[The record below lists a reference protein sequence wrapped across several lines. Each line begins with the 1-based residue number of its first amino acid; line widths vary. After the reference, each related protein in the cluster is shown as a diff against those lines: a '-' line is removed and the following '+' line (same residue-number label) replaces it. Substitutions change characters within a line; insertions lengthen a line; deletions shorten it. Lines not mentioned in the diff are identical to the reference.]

1 MKKFLDIT
9 GLKTLV
15 DWIKSKFN
23 SVEKAQYVANRNFKK
38 YTRAKKEKEIYII
51 GKAMKQSPIGQKC
64 WYYNGNSN
72 SSMEG
77 GRYSC
82 SFNINFV
89 RLFLNQFTPP
99 PHSIWENRNLLLEG
113 FDYNI
118 TFYLNNSKIGEEN
131 YHFKVEETEI
141 DEDMQ
146 GLKLKQSYL
155 IGFILRGDDSNF
167 GYIPSESITT
177 GETNGRKS
185 ISFSVYLK
193 MYYPN
198 ENDIVK
204 SSMYKLEH
212 RKSDWRLVKKLKDGD
227 SIFGESAIFKRGT
240 TYSYL
245 LESTGYNGSKFES
258 YYIKKRGTSRKRRH
272 LRVGPKFS
280 KVNNLNK
287 YIESGYYQL
296 WENYRGV
303 KTHINDF
310 VITPKRW
317 EKGKPITFKILNQ

>member
-1 MKKFLDIT
+1 M
-9 GLKTLV
+9 
-15 DWIKSKFN
+15 
-23 SVEKAQYVANRNFKK
+23 
-38 YTRAKKEKEIYII
+38 
-51 GKAMKQSPIGQKC
+51 
-64 WYYNGNSN
+64 
-72 SSMEG
+72 
-77 GRYSC
+77 
-82 SFNINFV
+82 
-89 RLFLNQFTPP
+89 
-99 PHSIWENRNLLLEG
+99 LLEG

-118 TFYLNNSKIGEEN
+118 TFYFNYSKIGELN
-131 YHFKVEETEI
+131 DYFKVEETEI

-155 IGFILRGDDSNF
+155 IGLVLRGDCSNF
-167 GYIPSESITT
+167 GCIPSESITT

-185 ISFSVYLK
+185 ISFSVHLK
-193 MYYPN
+193 QYFPN

-204 SSMYKLEH
+204 SSKYKIGH
-212 RKSDWRLVKKLKDGD
+212 RKGCYQLVKKLKDSD
-227 SIFGESAIFKRGT
+227 YYFNESNIFERGT

-245 LESTGYNGSKFES
+245 LESTVYNGIKFES
-258 YYIKKRGTSRKRRH
+258 YYIKKRGTSRKRRR

-287 YIESGYYQL
+287 CIEPGYYQL

>member
-1 MKKFLDIT
+1 M
-9 GLKTLV
+9 
-15 DWIKSKFN
+15 
-23 SVEKAQYVANRNFKK
+23 
-38 YTRAKKEKEIYII
+38 
-51 GKAMKQSPIGQKC
+51 
-64 WYYNGNSN
+64 
-72 SSMEG
+72 
-77 GRYSC
+77 
-82 SFNINFV
+82 
-89 RLFLNQFTPP
+89 
-99 PHSIWENRNLLLEG
+99 LLEG

-118 TFYLNNSKIGEEN
+118 TFYSDSFEKIGESN

-146 GLKLKQSYL
+146 VLRLKQNRL
-155 IGFILRGDDSNF
+155 IGLNLRDNYSNF

-193 MYYPN
+193 EYVPN

-204 SSMYKLEH
+204 SSKYKIEH
-212 RKSDWRLVKKLKDGD
+212 RKSDYTLVKKLKDSD
-227 SIFGESAIFKRGT
+227 YFFNEAAIFESGT
-240 TYSYL
+240 SYSCL
-245 LESTGYNGSKFES
+245 LEDTVYTGRKFES

-287 YIESGYYQL
+287 CIESGYYQL
-296 WENYRGV
+296 WKNYRGV

>member
-23 SVEKAQYVANRNFKK
+23 SVEKAQYVANRSFKK
-38 YTRAKKEKEIYII
+38 YTRKKEKEIYII
-51 GKAMKQSPIGQKC
+51 GKAMKQSPIGQTC

-72 SSMEG
+72 TSTPSG
-77 GRYSC
+77 DCLG

-99 PHSIWENRNLLLEG
+99 PHSIWDNMNLLLEG

-118 TFYLNNSKIGEEN
+118 TFYFNYSKIGELN

-141 DEDMQ
+141 DEHSH
-146 GLKLKQSYL
+146 GLKLKQSYP
-155 IGFILRGDDSNF
+155 IGLNLRHNYSNF
-167 GYIPSESITT
+167 GCIPSESITT

-204 SSMYKLEH
+204 SSMYKIEH
-212 RKSDWRLVKKLKDGD
+212 RKSDWCLVKKLKDSD
-227 SIFGESAIFKRGT
+227 YYFNESAIFERGT

-245 LESTGYNGSKFES
+245 LESTVYNGIKFES
-258 YYIKKRGTSRKRRH
+258 YYIKKRGTSRKRRR

-287 YIESGYYQL
+287 CIEPGYYQL
-296 WENYRGV
+296 WKNYRGV

>member
-1 MKKFLDIT
+1 MKKFLDIN

-23 SVEKAQYVANRNFKK
+23 SVEKAQYVANRSFKK
-38 YTRAKKEKEIYII
+38 YARKKEKEIYII

-72 SSMEG
+72 TSTPSG
-77 GRYSC
+77 DYLG
-82 SFNINFV
+82 SFNINLV

-99 PHSIWENRNLLLEG
+99 PHNVWDNRNLLLEG

-118 TFYLNNSKIGEEN
+118 TFYFNYSKIGELN
-131 YHFKVEETEI
+131 YHFNVEETEI
-141 DEDMQ
+141 DEHMHV
-146 GLKLKQSYL
+146 LKLKQSYP
-155 IGFILRGDDSNF
+155 IGLNLRDNYSNF
-167 GYIPSESITT
+167 GCIPSESITT

-185 ISFSVYLK
+185 ISFIVYLK

-212 RKSDWRLVKKLKDGD
+212 RKSDYCLVKKLKDSDYFFYEGA
-227 SIFGESAIFKRGT
+227 ILESGT
-240 TYSYL
+240 TYSCF
-245 LESTGYNGSKFES
+245 LEDTVYVGRKFES
-258 YYIKKRGTSRKRRH
+258 YYIKKRGTSRKRRR

-287 YIESGYYQL
+287 CIEPGYYQL
-296 WENYRGV
+296 WKNYRGV

>member
-9 GLKTLV
+9 GLNTLV

-23 SVEKAQYVANRNFKK
+23 SVEKAQYVANRNFNK
-38 YTRAKKEKEIYII
+38 YTRKKEKEIYII
-51 GKAMKQSPIGQKC
+51 GKAMKQSPIGQNC

-72 SSMEG
+72 TSKPSG
-77 GRYSC
+77 NYSG

-118 TFYLNNSKIGEEN
+118 TFYFNYFKIGELN

-146 GLKLKQSYL
+146 GLKLKQGYL
-155 IGFILRGDDSNF
+155 IGLDLRYNSNF
-167 GYIPSESITT
+167 GCIPSESITT

-212 RKSDWRLVKKLKDGD
+212 RKSDYCLVKKLKDSD
-227 SIFGESAIFKRGT
+227 CYFNESAIFERGT
-240 TYSYL
+240 TYSHL
-245 LESTGYNGSKFES
+245 LESTAYNGRKFES
-258 YYIKKRGTSRKRRH
+258 YYIKKRGTSRKRRR

-287 YIESGYYQL
+287 CIETGYYQL
-296 WENYRGV
+296 WKNYRGV

>member
-1 MKKFLDIT
+1 M
-9 GLKTLV
+9 
-15 DWIKSKFN
+15 
-23 SVEKAQYVANRNFKK
+23 
-38 YTRAKKEKEIYII
+38 
-51 GKAMKQSPIGQKC
+51 
-64 WYYNGNSN
+64 
-72 SSMEG
+72 
-77 GRYSC
+77 
-82 SFNINFV
+82 
-89 RLFLNQFTPP
+89 
-99 PHSIWENRNLLLEG
+99 LLEG

-118 TFYLNNSKIGEEN
+118 TFYFNYSKIGELN

-146 GLKLKQSYL
+146 GLKLKQGYL
-155 IGFILRGDDSNF
+155 IGLDLRDSSNF
-167 GYIPSESITT
+167 GCIPSESITT

-193 MYYPN
+193 MYFPN

-204 SSMYKLEH
+204 SSMYKIEH
-212 RKSDWRLVKKLKDGD
+212 RKSDYCLVKKLKDSD
-227 SIFGESAIFKRGT
+227 YYFNESAIFERGT
-240 TYSYL
+240 TYSHL
-245 LESTGYNGSKFES
+245 LESTGYNGRKFES
-258 YYIKKRGTSRKRRH
+258 YYIKKRGTSRKRRY

-287 YIESGYYQL
+287 CIEPGYYQL
-296 WENYRGV
+296 WKNYRGV

>member
-1 MKKFLDIT
+1 M
-9 GLKTLV
+9 
-15 DWIKSKFN
+15 
-23 SVEKAQYVANRNFKK
+23 
-38 YTRAKKEKEIYII
+38 
-51 GKAMKQSPIGQKC
+51 
-64 WYYNGNSN
+64 
-72 SSMEG
+72 
-77 GRYSC
+77 
-82 SFNINFV
+82 
-89 RLFLNQFTPP
+89 
-99 PHSIWENRNLLLEG
+99 LLEG

-118 TFYLNNSKIGEEN
+118 TFYFHDSKIGELN
-131 YHFKVEETEI
+131 DHFEVEETEI
-141 DEDMQ
+141 DEYSL
-146 GLKLKQSYL
+146 GLKLKQRYL
-155 IGFILRGDDSNF
+155 IGLILGHNYSNF
-167 GYIPSESITT
+167 GCIPSESITT

-193 MYYPN
+193 EYFPN

-204 SSMYKLEH
+204 SSKYKIGH
-212 RKSDWRLVKKLKDGD
+212 RKGRYQLVKKLKDGD
-227 SIFGESAIFKRGT
+227 SIFDESAIFERGT

-245 LESTGYNGSKFES
+245 LESTGYYVGKFES

-287 YIESGYYQL
+287 YIEPGYYQL

>member
-15 DWIKSKFN
+15 DWIKSNFN
-23 SVEKAQYVANRNFKK
+23 RVEKAQYVADMRFNK
-38 YTRAKKEKEIYII
+38 YTRKKEKEIYII

-72 SSMEG
+72 SSTMYG
-77 GRYSC
+77 NHLGT
-82 SFNINFV
+82 FNINLV
-89 RLFLNQFTPP
+89 RLFMNQFTPP
-99 PHSIWENRNLLLEG
+99 PHNIWDNRNLLLEG

-118 TFYLNNSKIGEEN
+118 TFYFNYSKIGKLN

-141 DEDMQ
+141 DEEKHC
-146 GLKLKQSYL
+146 LKLKQRYL
-155 IGFILRGDDSNF
+155 IGLNLRDTYSNF

-177 GETNGRKS
+177 GETNSRKS
-185 ISFSVYLK
+185 ISFSVHLK
-193 MYYPN
+193 EYFPN

-204 SSMYKLEH
+204 SSKYKIVR
-212 RKSDWRLVKKLKDGD
+212 RKSDYGLVKKLKDSDCFFFEGT
-227 SIFGESAIFKRGT
+227 ILESGT

-245 LESTGYNGSKFES
+245 LESTVYYGRKFES
-258 YYIKKRGTSRKRRH
+258 YYIKKRGTSRKRRR

-287 YIESGYYQL
+287 CIEPGYYQL